1 MNEDLITISTEEYKH
16 LVRCEATLQS
26 IFILAEKLSAY
37 EFLQDVQHIS
47 EMFPELIP
55 PKQAEPEPEKGEDA

>member
-1 MNEDLITISTEEYKH
+1 MNDDVITITTEEYRH

-26 IFILAEKLSAY
+26 ICILADKLTAY
-37 EFLQDVQHIS
+37 EFQKDVQCIS
-47 EMFPELIP
+47 GMFPELIP